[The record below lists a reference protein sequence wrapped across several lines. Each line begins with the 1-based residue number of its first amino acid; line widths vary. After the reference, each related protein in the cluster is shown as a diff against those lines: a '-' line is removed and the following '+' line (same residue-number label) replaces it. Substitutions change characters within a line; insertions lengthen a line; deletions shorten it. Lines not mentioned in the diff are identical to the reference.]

1 MSKRKV
7 AFADERDEKL
17 FLKDDSESSRT
28 FKVKHSLDSDEE
40 DIEGEEKDE
49 KRYEILEADDIEGQE
64 EATID
69 VDGEIKITPFN
80 LREEME
86 DGYFDSEGNYFEK
99 KEEMIRDEWL
109 DSVDWIKIKKLGE
122 SQAAENM
129 EEDVDSAAQLDKKEI
144 LRQMLEIVK
153 PGETVLKSLRRL
165 GGGRGGTKHSSAS
178 AKWKAKR
185 QKDDKQ
191 GGEGKVSAEDKQH
204 LLKLTGLAD
213 ELLQEGDFGIYQDT
227 YEKLAHKLK
236 LETERDQET
245 EEDNALEAAF
255 KETGDGDGNVCNMPD
270 ANAQP
275 SSPKD
280 DQVYWE
286 YKWENTSKADVYGP
300 FSSTDMLD
308 WQQQDYF
315 KDGVWVRKVV
325 EGDGPF
331 YNSKRIDFE
340 LYT

>member
-7 AFADERDEKL
+7 AFADEREEKL
-17 FLKDDSESSRT
+17 FLKDESEPSRT

-40 DIEGEEKDE
+40 VEGEEKDE
-49 KRYEILEADDIEGQE
+49 KRYDILEADDIEGQE
-64 EATID
+64 DATID

-99 KEEMIRDEWL
+99 KDEVIRDEWL

-122 SQAAENM
+122 SQAAEDM
-129 EEDVDSAAQLDKKEI
+129 DEDIGTAAQLDKKEI
-144 LRQMLEIVK
+144 LCQMLEIVK

-165 GGGRGGTKHSSAS
+165 GGGRSGAKHASAS
-178 AKWKAKR
+178 ARWKAKR

-191 GGEGKVSAEDKQH
+191 GEESDVSAEDKQH

-236 LETERDQET
+236 LERERDLEK
-245 EEDNALEAAF
+245 EEDDALEAAF
-255 KETGDGDGNVCNMPD
+255 KESGDAEGDVSNTSD

-315 KDGVWVRKVV
+315 KDGVWVRKVT